1 MKKVILSIIVL
12 SIVMTSCVSQ
22 KKYAELQKKYN
33 EAVLNSANEVANLRA
48 DIDMRTRVLRRANA
62 HARAVHT
69 EKQLLERELQ
79 KHIRTEKCFSLDSVN
94 CLGDGIDAYSFY
106 AIDMAHSAIEAM
118 VAAHTKVQDS
128 IISVC
133 QSIQLE
139 TIDRYIQSVNMEY
152 DSATIYT
159 EPDWQG
165 AMQYCCSD
173 LWADGVGAYW
183 AVEVQK
189 VDWKKFADIYVA
201 RIVEEELVRD
211 ELIASLNKQFEG
223 KDPNDYQGD
232 RLYFKDDKIRPKLKQ
247 DLFREILNIVVDEK
261 IKLRTE

>member
-1 MKKVILSIIVL
+1 MKKIICSIIVL
-12 SIVMTSCVSQ
+12 SVVFTSCVSQ
-22 KKYAELQKKYN
+22 KKYAELQKMYN
-33 EAVLNSANEVANLRA
+33 EEVLNCAKEIANLHA

-79 KHIRTEKCFSLDSVN
+79 KHIRTENCFSLDSVN
-94 CLGDGIDAYSFY
+94 CLGDSIDSFSFY
-106 AIDMAHSAIEAM
+106 ALDMAHSAIESM
-118 VAAHTKVQDS
+118 VTAHSKIQDS
-128 IISVC
+128 IKSLC
-133 QSIQLE
+133 LSIQFE

-152 DSATIYT
+152 DSATIYI

-165 AMQYCCSD
+165 AMQYSCSD
-173 LWADGVGAYW
+173 LWADGAGAYW

-223 KDPNDYQGD
+223 KDPNEYQGND
-232 RLYFKDDKIRPKLKQ
+232 RFYFKDDKVRPKLRQ
-247 DLFREILNIVVDEK
+247 DLFREILNVVIDEK
-261 IKLRTE
+261 IK